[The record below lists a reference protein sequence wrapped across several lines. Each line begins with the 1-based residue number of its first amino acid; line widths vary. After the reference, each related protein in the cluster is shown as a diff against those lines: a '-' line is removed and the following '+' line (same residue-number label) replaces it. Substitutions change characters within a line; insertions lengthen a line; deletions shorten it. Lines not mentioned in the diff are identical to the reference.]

1 MVACQACKVGPEQG
15 SDGSEMVLELF
26 RGVLEKETLETDE
39 RGLAG
44 LAFGPPAHHPLGI
57 FDLPSGISRCTS
69 CRVGSVRKQR
79 HTWYRSSRFQLA
91 QSVSLCTKSCKC
103 PRCRQAMYHTLPCLR
118 RTTHSSPKAC
128 VSLHAGSLSS
138 QALKVVRGCTR
149 RGGRVSRK

>member
-26 RGVLEKETLETDE
+26 RGVLEKETLETKEDW
-39 RGLAG
+39 RDWLSAPQPTIR
-44 LAFGPPAHHPLGI
+44 LAFSTSL
-57 FDLPSGISRCTS
+57 LPSGISRCTS

-128 VSLHAGSLSS
+128 VSLHAGSLPP
-138 QALKVVRGCTR
+138 KH
-149 RGGRVSRK
+149 SR